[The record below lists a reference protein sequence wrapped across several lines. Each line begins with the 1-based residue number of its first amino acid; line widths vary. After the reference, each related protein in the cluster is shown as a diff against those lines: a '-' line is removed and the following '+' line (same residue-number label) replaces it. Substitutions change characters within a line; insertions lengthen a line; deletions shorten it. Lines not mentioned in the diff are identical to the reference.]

1 MVPADEQTWLGFSA
15 KRSRQWQRTVMSN
28 TSAKIAL
35 AFVVLLAAPPHLR
48 GWLVKREWE
57 MCPSVG
63 LRPGPQTPVE

>member
-1 MVPADEQTWLGFSA
+1 
-15 KRSRQWQRTVMSN
+15 MSN